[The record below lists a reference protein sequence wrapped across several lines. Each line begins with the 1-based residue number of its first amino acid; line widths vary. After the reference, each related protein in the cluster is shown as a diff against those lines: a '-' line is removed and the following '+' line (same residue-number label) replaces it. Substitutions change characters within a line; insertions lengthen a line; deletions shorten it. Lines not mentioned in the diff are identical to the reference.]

1 MYKKWVFSIILLTF
15 PILVIANPSFGSDSD
30 KPLEM
35 TSQIDQT
42 MRYTSAQFTQ
52 PELDEKHEIKQ
63 DALLDGYDKA
73 AESEEMILYVN
84 GDSLAIKLYNKK
96 TGYMWDSGLDHPENY
111 RLNKTWK
118 QTVQSAIT
126 VEYTDRTGKLN
137 TESILTNDS
146 GANLKITDFGFTAKV
161 SLVQAKLKFQ
171 MDVHLEGNELIISI
185 PQKELKEDKRNKLVS
200 MQIYPFLGA
209 INENDIPGYMFIPD
223 GSGALIRYEKSS
235 HTSGAPFIGAIF
247 GQDEGIKGK
256 ASTNNDVVP
265 VQQVKMPVFG
275 AVHGV
280 KQNGFVAI
288 VEDGYGF
295 GDIVAYPAGVT
306 TDFNRVSSVI
316 SLSI

>member
-1 MYKKWVFSIILLTF
+1 
-15 PILVIANPSFGSDSD
+15 
-30 KPLEM
+30 M
-35 TSQIDQT
+35 TSQINQT

-63 DALLDGYDKA
+63 DSLLDGYDKA

-126 VEYTDRTGKLN
+126 VKYTDRQGKLN

-146 GANLKITDFGFTAKV
+146 GADLEITDSGFTAKV

-171 MDVHLEGNELIISI
+171 MDVQLEGNELIISI
-185 PQKELKEDKRNKLVS
+185 PQEEMKEDKRNKLVS

-209 INENDIPGYMFIPD
+209 INENDVPGYMFIPD

-235 HTSGAPFIGAIF
+235 QTSGAPFIGAIF

-256 ASTNNDVVP
+256 ASTNKDVVP

-288 VEDGYGF
+288 VEDGYGY

-306 TDFNRVSSVI
+306 TDFNRVSSVFHYRYEYYQPT
-316 SLSI
+316 SKSHEWHQCLSKRNEQNECET